1 MSLIP
6 TECLEIPCWSVSVKG
21 VAITNCSLL
30 FSMFGQNSKFKR
42 PDPPKNN
49 RIGISWY
56 YPHLQLCPK
65 INTYKVS
72 RNSLQTFKKNCVYQP
87 RPTPPPPQKKQH
99 QLTDWL
105 TGGRGVK
112 KIIPLAILLRRVK
125 IEFLTLQSNR

>member
-1 MSLIP
+1 
-6 TECLEIPCWSVSVKG
+6 
-21 VAITNCSLL
+21 
-30 FSMFGQNSKFKR
+30 MFGQNSKFKR

-87 RPTPPPPQKKQH
+87 RPTPHPPPPKKTTPTDG
-99 QLTDWL
+99 LTDWW
-105 TGGRGVK
+105 TRGQKNYTPRNFVAQGKNRIFDFAVK
-112 KIIPLAILLRRVK
+112 QIKKSHASKIKMRKERRSYYSTF
-125 IEFLTLQSNR
+125 E